1 MTRLKRNR
9 TDTLRNVCET
19 AKRVCVCVFM
29 DCYEMLRARPAVAG
43 VDLFA
48 GTHRSWRLEPV
59 IEEGDTVVAQLCT

>member
-1 MTRLKRNR
+1 
-9 TDTLRNVCET
+9 
-19 AKRVCVCVFM
+19 M